1 MATKLNRPL
10 GLLLLLFIIFSLP
23 LGAEQDARETAVDV
37 QTPDDTGV
45 LAETVTDGPESDREQ
60 ESDKDPDFW
69 FEEVEG
75 DVVFTQMLRWDPVPY
90 CPFYDVVVQR
100 QNNRGWE
107 TVNEARVE
115 ESEIEVQLTAGEYR
129 YRLVVYN
136 LLDKPAVTSEWFP
149 FTILRARQPRVGGV
163 SPDVIYFDEENTG
176 LFSVSGRNL
185 LAESVYRFR
194 SIEPLGRSYTG
205 RLDRVEEDERNAA
218 VVFSLDDIEV
228 GLYELE
234 VENPGGLT
242 HAAGPVKFAFFK
254 LMDLDVSAGYMPLF
268 VVWDDTVGR
277 YFDST
282 AFPLGAVVKATFIPL
297 KRKFGYFGV
306 GLYVAGS
313 ILSNETEFHTLS
325 MNWLM
330 AHCVFVFQK
339 VLIKQRLVL
348 DLHAGPG
355 MTMFHDLHFDFNSG
369 YTTPSMSPWSLSA
382 LAGASLQVYVL
393 KRLYIEGS
401 ADCSMAFMD
410 DMRTFS
416 VHPSL
421 SAGWQF

>member
-1 MATKLNRPL
+1 MATRLTRLPIL
-10 GLLLLLFIIFSLP
+10 VILLLFGLCLA
-23 LGAEQDARETAVDV
+23 LGAEDMAKEA
-37 QTPDDTGV
+37 V
-45 LAETVTDGPESDREQ
+45 LADQAATDTESTADTESTPENPDMQ
-60 ESDKDPDFW
+60 EDSDFW

-100 QNNRGWE
+100 QNDRGWE
-107 TVNEARVE
+107 TVIENRTEQ
-115 ESEIEVQLTAGEYR
+115 SELEVQLTAGEYR

-136 LLDKPAVTSEWFP
+136 LLDKPAVISEWFP
-149 FTILRARQPRVGGV
+149 FTILRAIQPRVGGV
-163 SPDVIYFDEENTG
+163 SPDVVYFDEENTD

-194 SIEPLGRSYTG
+194 SIESPGRFYTG
-205 RLDRVEEDERNAA
+205 RLGEVDDDERNAE

-254 LMDLDVSAGYMPLF
+254 LMDFDVSAGYMPLF
-268 VVWDDTVGR
+268 VLWDDTIGH
-277 YFDST
+277 YFDSS

-297 KRKFGYFGV
+297 KRKYGYFGV

-313 ILSNETEFHTLS
+313 MLSNETEFYTLS
-325 MNWLM
+325 TNWLM

-355 MTMFHDLHFDFNSG
+355 MTMFHDMHFEFDNG
-369 YTTPSMSPWSLSA
+369 YTTPSTSPWSISA

-410 DMRTFS
+410 DMRTLS

>member
-1 MATKLNRPL
+1 MATRLNRLPVFVI
-10 GLLLLLFIIFSLP
+10 LFLFGFCLA
-23 LGAEQDARETAVDV
+23 LGAEEGSREPVPVNTPAADTENVSETERAAESTAESPDAE
-37 QTPDDTGV
+37 
-45 LAETVTDGPESDREQ
+45 E
-60 ESDKDPDFW
+60 DPDFW

-107 TVNEARVE
+107 TVQEARVE
-115 ESEIEVQLTAGEYR
+115 ESEIEVQLAAGEYR

-136 LLDKPAVTSEWFP
+136 LLDKPAVTSDWFP
-149 FTILRARQPRVGGV
+149 FTVLRAVQPRVGSV
-163 SPDVIYFDEENTG
+163 SPDTIYFDEENSD

-185 LAESVYRFR
+185 LAESVYLFR
-194 SIEPLGRSYTG
+194 SIEPPGRSYTG
-205 RLDRVEEDERNAA
+205 TVSTVDDDERNAE

-254 LMDLDVSAGYMPLF
+254 LMDLDVSAGYMPLI
-268 VVWDDTVGR
+268 VLWDDTIGE

-282 AFPLGAVVKATFIPL
+282 AFPFGAVVKVTFIPL
-297 KRKFGYFGV
+297 KRKIGYFGV
-306 GLYVAGS
+306 GLYAAGS
-313 ILSNETEFHTLS
+313 LLSNDTDLYTLS

-330 AHCVFVFQK
+330 AHCVFVYQK
-339 VLIKQRLVL
+339 VLIMQRLVL

-355 MTMFHDLHFDFNSG
+355 LTMFQDLHFEFDTG
-369 YTTPSMSPWSLSA
+369 YKTPSTSPWSISA

-401 ADCSMAFMD
+401 VDCSMAFMD
-410 DMRTFS
+410 DMRTLS